1 LKKRTKKLLL
11 FAASAFDAELA
22 CQIERFGWV
31 RWWAEAHPT
40 TLWRW
45 PAAER
50 LQKKQKSFASFL
62 QKRSAFLL
70 SLPMRELIFISHR
83 MPWPLNKG
91 EKIRAWNLI
100 QYLRPKFRIHLGCVV
115 DDPADMAHVARL
127 ESVCASVGA
136 FPINRTVQ
144 KVKALSRLRPG
155 RPLMPDFYAS
165 KALQGWVDATL
176 TRTRMDVIYIYSVA
190 MAPYVLEL
198 AHPCKILDAQDVDS
212 EKWAAYGRSAA
223 LPMRLV
229 WAREART
236 LLAYERRAA
245 AACEWSFFV
254 SEPEAECFKRLAPE
268 SAHKIVAVEC
278 GVDLA
283 RFSPELTFDSPFRNL
298 GSCLVLTGN
307 MDYWPNADAAIWFAQ
322 EVMPVLRRARPAV
335 QFWIVGANPGDEV
348 LGLAV
353 LPGVHVTGR
362 VEDVRPYVA
371 HAAVVVCPLRIA
383 RGIQNKVLE
392 GMAMGKPVVASP
404 AAFEGVRAEAGREL
418 LVADGV
424 AEFAARI
431 GEVLD
436 GAHAGL
442 GAAARAV
449 MERGYAWSAV
459 LGRLDRYLG

>member
-1 LKKRTKKLLL
+1 
-11 FAASAFDAELA
+11 
-22 CQIERFGWV
+22 
-31 RWWAEAHPT
+31 
-40 TLWRW
+40 
-45 PAAER
+45 
-50 LQKKQKSFASFL
+50 
-62 QKRSAFLL
+62 
-70 SLPMRELIFISHR
+70 

-115 DDPADMAHVARL
+115 DDPADMAHVAHL
-127 ESVCASVGA
+127 QTVCASVGA
-136 FPINRTVQ
+136 FPINKTLQ
-144 KVKALSRLRPG
+144 KIKALGRLRPG
-155 RPLMPDFYAS
+155 RPLMPDFYYAP
-165 KALQGWVDATL
+165 ALRAWVDATL
-176 TRTRMDVIYIYSVA
+176 TQTRMDVIYIYSVA

-212 EKWAAYGRSAA
+212 EKWAEYGRSAA

-229 WAREART
+229 WTREART

-245 AACEWSFFV
+245 AACKWTFFV
-254 SEPEAECFKRLAPE
+254 SEPEAACFQRLAPE

-283 RFSPELTFDSPFRNL
+283 RFSPELKFPSPYG
-298 GSCLVLTGN
+298 GSGPCLVLTGN

-322 EVMPVLRRARPAV
+322 DIMPVLRRLRPDA
-335 QFWIVGANPGDEV
+335 QFWVVGANPGAEV
-348 LGLAV
+348 LALAI

-371 HAAVVVCPLRIA
+371 NAAAVVCPLRIA

-392 GMAMGKPVVASP
+392 GMAMGKPVIASP
-404 AAFEGVRAEAGREL
+404 AAFEGVRAEAGVAL

-424 AEFAARI
+424 AAFVEKI
-431 GEVLD
+431 IEVLD
-436 GAHAGL
+436 GKHANL
-442 GAAARAV
+442 GVEARAV

-459 LGRLDRYLG
+459 LGRLDRYLA